1 MYCLYPHFTLM
12 YLLETRS
19 LEADHVAALV
29 WGGSAGSFEVSDRKK
44 PPKLSHNKLL
54 KLARHHLPIIASQR
68 HWRVCFCPQRTS
80 EQLSSVREA
89 EGERRSPNARE
100 RESGARLVCRAQPVT
115 QQLSDLSC
123 HICLLPHDASAPIN
137 SIPQE
142 CLVPCI
148 FTAHTQTQTQY
159 AVIFSTASAAVNRCG
174 NVMNHFQIRLWHP
187 DLH

>member
-1 MYCLYPHFTLM
+1 M

-19 LEADHVAALV
+19 VEADHVAAVV
-29 WGGSAGSFEVSDRKK
+29 WGGCAGSFEVSDRKNK
-44 PPKLSHNKLL
+44 QKKQSHNKLL
-54 KLARHHLPIIASQR
+54 KLSIARHHLPIIASQR

-89 EGERRSPNARE
+89 EGERHSPNARE
-100 RESGARLVCRAQPVT
+100 RESGARLVCRAEPAT

-142 CLVPCI
+142 CLVPRI
-148 FTAHTQTQTQY
+148 FTARTHSHKHNMLSYSLQRQRLLTGAATWW
-159 AVIFSTASAAVNRCG
+159 VIFK
-174 NVMNHFQIRLWHP
+174 
-187 DLH
+187 